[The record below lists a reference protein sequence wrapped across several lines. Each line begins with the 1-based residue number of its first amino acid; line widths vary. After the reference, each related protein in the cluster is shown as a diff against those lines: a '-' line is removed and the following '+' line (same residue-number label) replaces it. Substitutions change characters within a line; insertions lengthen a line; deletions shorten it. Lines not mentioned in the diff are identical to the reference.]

1 MGKLAIMAVMKAIF
15 AASSGLNSDDW
26 VAPLQNALPEVDFYT
41 WVPEGPAIGA
51 EIAVVWQPP
60 ADIFQREPGLR
71 AVFNLGAGV
80 DALLRLPGLSK
91 NVAIVRL
98 EDGGMAVQMAEY
110 AIYALTRASRQFD
123 VYQRLQSQE
132 QWQPQPDIRRAD
144 WSVGVMGMGVMG
156 KRVAQAIATLGY
168 PVAGWARSGKQVPGI
183 DNYAGRSQFEA
194 FLKRTRVLV
203 NTLPLT
209 PETTGILNRQTLG
222 LLQPGAHLINMA
234 RGEHLVEED
243 LLALLDSGHMHGATL
258 DVFQQEPLPAG
269 HAFWQHPNITVTP
282 HIAGAT
288 LLEEAV
294 LQVSEKVRQFLRG
307 ESVTGLVLRERGY

>member
-1 MGKLAIMAVMKAIF
+1 MAAMKAIF
-15 AASSGLNSDDW
+15 AASSGLNPDDW
-26 VAPLQNALPEVDFYT
+26 IAPLQNALPEVEFYN
-41 WVPEGPAIGA
+41 WAPDGPSVGA
-51 EIAVVWQPP
+51 EIAIVWQPP
-60 ADIFQREPGLR
+60 VDLFEREPGLQ

-80 DALLRLPGLSK
+80 DALLRLPGLRK

-110 AIYALTRASRQFD
+110 AIYALIRASRQFAE
-123 VYQRLQSQE
+123 YQRLQAQE
-132 QWQPQPDIRRAD
+132 QWLPQPDIRRAD

-156 KRVAQAIATLGY
+156 KRVAQAIASLGY

-183 DNYAGRSQFEA
+183 DNYAGSGHFDA

-243 LLALLDSGHMHGATL
+243 LLALLDNGHMHGATL

-269 HAFWQHPNITVTP
+269 HAFWKHPNITVTP

-294 LQVSEKVRQFLRG
+294 SQVSEKIRQFLRG